1 MFKKLEK
8 NEKGFTLVEL
18 VVVIAILAILAV
30 LLVPKIMGNVDE
42 ARASR
47 HTANARTIASE
58 ISTKNALSA
67 RTGSGGGAPTLLIGA
82 GTYDN
87 SRVNDG
93 DTILNHLDRKK
104 DDFPDP
110 SYAQIVVDSQGNA
123 SVVVHHKY
131 SY

>member
-42 ARASR
+42 AKASR

-58 ISTKNALSA
+58 IATYNALNKDVTTGVPIKNATLHSA
-67 RTGSGGGAPTLLIGA
+67 DTADGGPDVAVLLG
-82 GTYDN
+82 
-87 SRVNDG
+87 
-93 DTILNHLDRKK
+93 RKAN
-104 DDFPDP
+104 DFPDKA
-110 SYAQIVVDSQGNA
+110 YAEIVVDSKGDCT
-123 SVVVHHKY
+123 VVIHHPY

>member
-42 ARASR
+42 AKASR

-58 ISTKNALSA
+58 IATYNALNKDIT
-67 RTGSGGGAPTLLIGA
+67 TGVPIKGGKLHSTQTSIGSVDVAGLLGRK
-82 GTYDN
+82 DN
-87 SRVNDG
+87 
-93 DTILNHLDRKK
+93 
-104 DDFPDP
+104 DFPHKD
-110 SYAQIVVDSQGNA
+110 YAEIVVDSKGDCT
-123 SVVVHHKY
+123 VEIHHPY

>member
-42 ARASR
+42 AKASR

-58 ISTKNALSA
+58 ISTYNALK
-67 RTGSGGGAPTLLIGA
+67 RTAGAGAPIANITKLHKGNATNANGINVANL
-82 GTYDN
+82 
-87 SRVNDG
+87 
-93 DTILNHLDRKK
+93 LDRVAA
-104 DDFPDP
+104 DFPDEA
-110 SYAQIVVDSQGNA
+110 YAEIVVDSEGNCTVNVKH
-123 SVVVHHKY
+123 SY